1 MKAIAS
7 PSKGEAPG
15 AHPNDGG
22 CRGNEAGVEVRPL
35 APLAVAIALHLAVL
49 AIVASTP
56 ATLPSASGPL
66 PARPPFVEV
75 DLIPAEPEGARPDEP
90 LPSGSSASASVAG
103 REARLDGAAAKV
115 APPSALSEKAGPSPA
130 EDAPTSPEPA
140 GGWSFSPTAATPAA
154 TLDLHAAV
162 TPELV
167 APPSATSSL
176 PPGASTTGGVAEGL
190 VARDVEMGLGRG
202 GPVLSAAEDAARAS
216 NDLVEGSATF
226 DVSVFND
233 GAVVAQLKGASA
245 NAAAWARVADA
256 LGRSLD
262 PRRVR
267 LPAGGRGWRVVVM
280 VDAQQKLADGRDVR
294 SLHGLRGSITPS
306 ALQAQIEG
314 KPGARGSA
322 TGPGGPDHAD
332 AEGGPPPVGG
342 YVGRGPPNGAGAALQ
357 GIAAR
362 VMPTPTLSVSGKVC
376 SASLTVTPL
385 GVGLGGGCSFENIG
399 TAATRVVSGRIVS
412 ESAL

>member
-1 MKAIAS
+1 M
-7 PSKGEAPG
+7 
-15 AHPNDGG
+15 D
-22 CRGNEAGVEVRPL
+22 VRPL
-35 APLAVAIALHLAVL
+35 APLAVASALHLAVL
-49 AIVASTP
+49 AIAASTP
-56 ATLPSASGPL
+56 APLPRASGPF
-66 PARPPFVEV
+66 PPRPPSMEV
-75 DLIPAEPEGARPDEP
+75 DLTLAEPEVAHLDEP
-90 LPSGSSASASVAG
+90 LPSGASASASVASP
-103 REARLDGAAAKV
+103 EAHLDRAAAKV
-115 APPSALSEKAGPSPA
+115 APPSPLAEKAGPSPS
-130 EDAPTSPEPA
+130 EDAPSSLEPA
-140 GGWSFSPTAATPAA
+140 GSAWSFSPTAATRAA
-154 TLDLHAAV
+154 TVDLRAII
-162 TPELV
+162 TPDLV
-167 APPSATSSL
+167 APRSAPSPM

-190 VARDVEMGLGRG
+190 AARDVEMGLGRG
-202 GPVLSAAEDAARAS
+202 GPVLAAAEDAARAS

-233 GAVVAQLKGASA
+233 GAVVALLQGASG

-267 LPAGGRGWRVVVM
+267 LPQGGRGWRVVVK
-280 VDAQQKLADGRDVR
+280 VDAQQRLADGRDVR
-294 SLHGLRGSITPS
+294 SLHGLRGSVTPS
-306 ALQAQIEG
+306 ALQDQVEG

-322 TGPGGPDHAD
+322 TAPGGPDHTD

-342 YVGRGPPNGAGAALQ
+342 YVGRGPSNAGGAALQ

-362 VMPTPTLSVSGKVC
+362 VVPTPTLSISGKVC

-385 GVGLGGGCSFENIG
+385 GVGLGGGCSLEDIG